1 MWVIFNLSEQQTDG
15 NNQMK
20 NIINHHKLSDLLRD
34 MTEVQA
40 LNTLSRMRTQADR
53 EGLCVTRLI
62 VEGKVVEQWI
72 WKH

>member
-1 MWVIFNLSEQQTDG
+1 
-15 NNQMK
+15 MK
-20 NIINHHKLSDLLRD
+20 NIISHHKLSDMLGN

-40 LNTLSRMRTQADR
+40 LTTLSRMHAQADR
-53 EGLCVTRLI
+53 DGLCVTRLI